1 MFIVI
6 AMGGQKLSVGYLGI
20 KEIWTNVAEW
30 FVGAFRFCPSPSKMF
45 HRVHCAKKWSFPLRI
60 SSVNVT
66 RSAGNKVS
74 CDLSL

>member
-30 FVGAFRFCPSPSKMF
+30 FVGAFGFCPSPSKMF

-66 RSAGNKVS
+66 RSTGNKVS

>member
-1 MFIVI
+1 MFTVI

-20 KEIWTNVAEW
+20 KEIWANVAEW
-30 FVGAFRFCPSPSKMF
+30 FVGAFGFWPSPSNMF

-60 SSVNVT
+60 SSANVT

>member
-30 FVGAFRFCPSPSKMF
+30 FVGAFGFCPSPSKMF
-45 HRVHCAKKWSFPLRI
+45 HRVHCAKK
-60 SSVNVT
+60 
-66 RSAGNKVS
+66 
-74 CDLSL
+74 